1 MVANQMSSSES
12 MSYNWTLKNVTG
24 CICHSE
30 LRYLKFRVVL
40 GVESFLNQTG
50 TGYLLR
56 GPIIDHNILLLS
68 SPYSLISLA
77 DFSWS

>member
-1 MVANQMSSSES
+1 MSLSES
-12 MSYNWTLKNVTG
+12 LSSLKNVTG

-56 GPIIDHNILLLS
+56 GPI
-68 SPYSLISLA
+68 LIIIFCSYLHHTH
-77 DFSWS
+77 